1 MHLRLHPFMLAC
13 ALAAAVAACARPAP
27 PGRTSPATSDASL
40 AAGAPLTRSQRRWVD
55 RTLAGLSLRERVG
68 QMVEVWVLG
77 DYTSAHD
84 PSFEEVRRWITRDG
98 VGSVTMSLGSPIEVA
113 EKINAMQ
120 RMARVPLM
128 VASDVEPNL
137 GRLEGGTFTPS
148 LLTGGGA
155 TVLPTNMAIAAAGDE
170 RLAYE
175 AGRVTGAEARAVGI
189 RVAFAPVVDVN
200 SNPANPVINTRS
212 FGEDPSRVSRFATA
226 FIRGVQSQGVA
237 ATAKHFPGHGDTDTD
252 SHLSLPVVRSDR
264 ARLDAVELAP
274 FRAAI
279 AAGVANVMTA
289 HIALPA
295 VQGDSTPATLTPTI
309 VTGLLRDSLRF
320 RGLTYTDA
328 LTMEGIGQGYPVE
341 RSAVLAVKAGADV
354 LLKPSDPTRAI
365 DAVVAA
371 VLAGEIPAARIDRSV
386 RKILEQKAR
395 AGLAERRF
403 VRLDAL
409 REVVGAPAH
418 RGLARRIAERA
429 VTLLRDAESLVPATA
444 LRSAAV
450 VSYAPE
456 AEVVA
461 GRTFDAEVRANLPEA
476 RSFRIGP
483 RTGGAELDSIA
494 RVVHG
499 VDRVFVVTSLRRIE
513 GNGNVAVPPPVAR
526 WIDSLATVERV
537 VVIANGNP
545 YVLRQLPRV
554 GSYVA
559 TYGVNEVLERAAA
572 RAVLGRAPITG
583 RAPISLPGF
592 YARGDGLA
600 RAVSLASSP
609 TPAMTR
615 ALQESLRQI
624 LDRAVI
630 DSAFPGAYA
639 AVGNRDG
646 VIAAYGAGRLDWGR
660 PGSGAADPVPD
671 STTLWDLASLTKV
684 VGTTSAIMQL
694 VEAGRVDLD
703 APTQRYLPGWNGRNK
718 ERVTIRH
725 LLTHSS
731 GLPAWRPL
739 YKEAPSPEAA
749 LALVYATELD
759 TVPGARMVYSDLGA
773 ILLGQV
779 VERVSG
785 ERLDEYLRR
794 HVFAPLGM
802 TSTGY
807 RPEPAWRDRIAP
819 TEYDPWRQR
828 HLRGEV
834 HDENAYALGGVSGH
848 AGLFSTGR
856 DVARFARMY
865 LNGGAVDGIRIFG
878 ATTIDRFTRVQD
890 SAFSN
895 RALGWETPSGGN
907 SSGHRMSPRAFGHT
921 GFTGTSLWV
930 DPLNDLFVLLLTN
943 RVNPTRENRRISDVR
958 VAVADAVLGI
968 IDPAGEAAAA
978 GTRSSVALPAVPPS
992 PAPSPSPATRH
1003 RP

>member
-1 MHLRLHPFMLAC
+1 MHLRLHRLMFAWALAC
-13 ALAAAVAACARPAP
+13 ALAASAAGCARPIAE
-27 PGRTSPATSDASL
+27 GRRAASGGSL
-40 AAGAPLTRSQRRWVD
+40 AAEAPLSRRQRDWVD

-77 DYTSAHD
+77 NYANAHD
-84 PSFEEVRRWITRDG
+84 PDVEEVRRWITRDG

-113 EKINAMQ
+113 DKINAMQ

-148 LLTGGGA
+148 LLSGGGA
-155 TVLPTNMAIAAAGDE
+155 TVLPTNMAIAATGDE
-170 RLAYE
+170 QLAYE
-175 AGRVTGAEARAVGI
+175 AGRVTGAEARAIGI

-200 SNPANPVINTRS
+200 NNPANPVINTRS
-212 FGEDPSRVSRFATA
+212 FGEDPAAVSRFAAA

-237 ATAKHFPGHGDTDTD
+237 ATAKHFPGHGDTDAD
-252 SHLSLPVVRSDR
+252 SHLALPVVRSDR
-264 ARLDAVELAP
+264 ARLAAVELPP

-279 AAGVANVMTA
+279 AAGVSNVMTA

-295 VQGDSTPATLTPTI
+295 VEGDSTPATLAPAV
-309 VTGLLRDSLRF
+309 VTGLLRDSLGF

-354 LLKPSDPTRAI
+354 LLKPTDPTRAI

-371 VLAGEIPAARIDRSV
+371 VRAGEIPAARIDQSV
-386 RKILEQKAR
+386 RRILQQKAR

-403 VRLDAL
+403 VRLDEL

-418 RGLARRIAERA
+418 RDLARRIAERA
-429 VTLLRDAESLVPATA
+429 VTLLRDRESLVPATGA
-444 LRSAAV
+444 RSAAV
-450 VSYAPE
+450 VAYAPE
-456 AEVVA
+456 AEVGA
-461 GRTFDAEVRANLPEA
+461 GRAFAAEVRAGLVEV

-483 RTGGAELDSIA
+483 RSAGPELDSIA
-494 RVVHG
+494 RAVRG
-499 VDRVFVVTSLRRIE
+499 VDRVFVLTSVRRIE
-513 GNGNVAVPPPVAR
+513 GDGGVALPASVAA
-526 WIDSLATVERV
+526 WIDSLATVDRV
-537 VVIANGNP
+537 VVVAGGNP

-554 GSYVA
+554 GSYLA
-559 TYGVNEVLERAAA
+559 TYGINEALERAAA
-572 RAVLGRAPITG
+572 RALLGQAPITG

-592 YARGDGLA
+592 FALGDGLT
-600 RAVSLASSP
+600 RGTSLASYA

-615 ALQESLRQI
+615 ALQDTLRQL
-624 LDRAVI
+624 LDRAVR

-639 AVGNRDG
+639 VVGTRDR
-646 VIAAYGAGRLDWGR
+646 VIAAYGAGHIDWQR
-660 PGSGAADPVPD
+660 QPD
-671 STTLWDLASLTKV
+671 GPAGPLPDASTMWDLASLTKV
-684 VGTTSAIMQL
+684 VGMTSAIMQL
-694 VEAGRVDLD
+694 VEAGRVDVD
-703 APTQRYLPGWNGRNK
+703 APVQRYLPGWTGRDK
-718 ERVTIRH
+718 ERVTVRH
-725 LLTHSS
+725 LLTHSA

-739 YKEAPSPEAA
+739 YKEAASPEAA

-759 TVPGARMVYSDLGA
+759 TVPGARMAYSDLGA
-773 ILLGQV
+773 ILLGQI

-794 HVFAPLGM
+794 HVFGPLGM

-807 RPEPAWRDRIAP
+807 RPESELRGRIAP

-848 AGLFSTGR
+848 AGLFSTGA
-856 DVARFARMY
+856 DLARFARMY
-865 LNGGAVDGIRIFG
+865 LNGGALDGARIV
-878 ATTIDRFTRVQD
+878 APATIDRFTRVQD
-890 SAFSN
+890 AALSN
-895 RALGWETPSGGN
+895 RALGWETPTGGN
-907 SSGHRMSPRAFGHT
+907 SAGHLMSARAFGHT

-930 DPLNDLFVLLLTN
+930 DPVNDLFVLLLTN
-943 RVNPTRENRRISDVR
+943 RVNPTRENRKIYDVR

-968 IDPAGEAAAA
+968 VAPSNGAAAA
-978 GTRSSVALPAVPPS
+978 GTRSSAAVP
-992 PAPSPSPATRH
+992 APPLPSPATRQ